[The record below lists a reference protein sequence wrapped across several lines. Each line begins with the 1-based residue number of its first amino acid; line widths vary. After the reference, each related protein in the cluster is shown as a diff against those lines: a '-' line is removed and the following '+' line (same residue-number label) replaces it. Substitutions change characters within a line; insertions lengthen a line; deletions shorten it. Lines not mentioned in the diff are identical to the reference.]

1 MLQEMFFWWPW
12 QMPTLE
18 RLLEKK
24 TTPADGVKDSYIA
37 GKRGEVKGQL
47 QRVGSGEPV
56 ASLQA

>member
-1 MLQEMFFWWPW
+1 MFIWWPW